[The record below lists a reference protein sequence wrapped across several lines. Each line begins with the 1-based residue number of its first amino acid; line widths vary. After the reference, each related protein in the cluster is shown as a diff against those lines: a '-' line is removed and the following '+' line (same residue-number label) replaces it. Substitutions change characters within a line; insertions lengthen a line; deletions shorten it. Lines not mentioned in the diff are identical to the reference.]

1 MKYSIIIPTLNEE
14 KLLPDL
20 LKQLTDTELNKL
32 FQLEIIVSDGGSRD
46 NTVKIA
52 IDYADILI
60 VHTEDKIQ
68 TIAEGR
74 NKGAGFATG
83 EVLIFFNGDV
93 RIEKPINFFRF
104 VEDNFKKHNYLA
116 LTGYVSIYPEQAVV
130 LDTLFHFCYNH
141 YFQLL
146 NNIGIG
152 MGRGECHIIRKNIFD
167 KLGGYNEEFAAGEDF
182 DLYRRIRSEGGIL
195 FTNKIRIYESP
206 RRFRKRGYF
215 NVTWMWIKNG
225 ISVWLKNK
233 SISKIWEQVR

>member
-1 MKYSIIIPTLNEE
+1 MKYSVIIPTLNEE

-20 LKQLTDTELNKL
+20 LKQLTDPEINKIY
-32 FQLEIIVSDGGSRD
+32 QLELIVSDGGSTD

-52 IDYADILI
+52 LDYADVVT
-60 VHTEDKIQ
+60 VHTGGRIQ
-68 TIAEGR
+68 TIGEGR
-74 NKGAGFATG
+74 NKGAGFASG
-83 EVLIFFNGDV
+83 DILIFLNGDV
-93 RIEKPINFFRF
+93 RIKEPLEFFRF
-104 VEDNFKKHNYLA
+104 IRENFNEHDYLA
-116 LTGYVSIYPEQAVV
+116 ITGYVSIYPEQAIL

-146 NNIGIG
+146 NNIGVG
-152 MGRGECHIIRKNIFD
+152 MGRGECHIIRKEIFD

-182 DLYRRIRSEGGIL
+182 DLYRRIGSEGSIL
-195 FTNKIRIYESP
+195 FSSKIRVYESP

-215 NVTWMWIKNG
+215 RVTWSWIRNG